1 MNDELEEKILGFI
14 KENMH
19 CTKEELYSSL
29 KVDYPKLTGA
39 DMTHLLGQMVKEG
52 LIRWMNV
59 KGVDYY
65 RLPLEKPVP
74 LPNNENLNY

>member
-1 MNDELEEKILGFI
+1 
-14 KENMH
+14 
-19 CTKEELYSSL
+19 
-29 KVDYPKLTGA
+29 
-39 DMTHLLGQMVKEG
+39 MTHLLGQMVKEG

-65 RLPLEKPVP
+65 RLPLEKPVS